1 MKHPNRNPNPKLTVG
16 KVNLIRDQV
25 WWATHETMQPVKE
38 PPTKPPTLTVGKVNL
53 IRYWARR
60 ATLEAI
66 ANQTPFTRII
76 NQVRSH

>member
-1 MKHPNRNPNPKLTVG
+1 MAGETFVRY
-16 KVNLIRDQV
+16 
-25 WWATHETMQPVKE
+25 ETMQPVKE
-38 PPTKPPTLTVGKVNL
+38 PTLKSPTLTVGKINL

-66 ANQTPFTRII
+66 ANQTPFTRVI

>member
-1 MKHPNRNPNPKLTVG
+1 
-16 KVNLIRDQV
+16 
-25 WWATHETMQPVKE
+25 MQPVKE
-38 PPTKPPTLTVGKVNL
+38 PTLKSPTLTVGKVNL

-66 ANQTPFTRII
+66 ANQTPFTRVINLI